1 MLLQLQVGG
10 FWVSF
15 SHFIFTNRF
24 IKCHKVVTSE
34 APFLWT
40 KTNPHFKCVATL
52 PGEMSMSYKQ
62 QPKQDDFCN
71 NTF

>member
-34 APFLWT
+34 APFL
-40 KTNPHFKCVATL
+40 
-52 PGEMSMSYKQ
+52 
-62 QPKQDDFCN
+62 
-71 NTF
+71 